1 MRLTMKKAEIRRIS
15 MSNLY
20 LISLVATM
28 LFLLVQK
35 NDILN
40 KIDFFSEAHL
50 KTVRYQLEQPSK
62 SLFILIIQRLK
73 CIATMFVLST
83 TYIGCFYVYSSVIW
97 FGISSGFLVTIV
109 MMRYGLKGILLL
121 TAGLFPH
128 YLIYVPA
135 IILTMILSKEK
146 RSVNGKFVSQF
157 MVIAFVIVI
166 GCALESFINPGIVA
180 KILKKY

>member
-1 MRLTMKKAEIRRIS
+1 MRLTAKKIEIRRIS

-20 LISLVATM
+20 LVSLVATM

-35 NDILN
+35 NDMLN
-40 KIDFFSEAHL
+40 RIDFFSEAHL
-50 KTVRYQLEQPSK
+50 KEVKYQLEQPSR
-62 SLFILIIQRLK
+62 SLFVLIVQRLK

-83 TYIGCFYVYSSVIW
+83 TSVGSIYVYSCVIW

-109 MMRYGLKGILLL
+109 MMRYGLNGILLL

-146 RSVNGKFVSQF
+146 RNVSGKFVSQF
-157 MVIAFVIVI
+157 IVITFAVVI
-166 GCALESFINPGIVA
+166 GCALESYINPEIVA